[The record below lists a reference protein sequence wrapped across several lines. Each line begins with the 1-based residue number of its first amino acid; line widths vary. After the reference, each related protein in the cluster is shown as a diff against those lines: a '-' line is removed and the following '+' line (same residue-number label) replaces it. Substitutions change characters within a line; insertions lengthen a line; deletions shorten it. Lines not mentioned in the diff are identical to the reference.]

1 MLSGRFE
8 PRKIASEIPCPL
20 GNHKPPGPFLSL
32 ELLIVPNNA
41 SDIVFGDSA
50 SGFVRGSRDPNV
62 QYKNFSVSEAN
73 KPNEY
78 ENDTIDEEI
87 LEKLDK
93 EGEEFSRDELLELQ
107 NQLAKDAQGKDL
119 YQV

>member
-1 MLSGRFE
+1 M
-8 PRKIASEIPCPL
+8 
-20 GNHKPPGPFLSL
+20 
-32 ELLIVPNNA
+32 PNNA

-50 SGFVRGSRDPNV
+50 SGFVRGSRDTNV
-62 QYKNFSVSEAN
+62 QYENFSLSEAN
-73 KPNEY
+73 KQLED

>member
-1 MLSGRFE
+1 M
-8 PRKIASEIPCPL
+8 
-20 GNHKPPGPFLSL
+20 
-32 ELLIVPNNA
+32 
-41 SDIVFGDSA
+41 FGDSA

-62 QYKNFSVSEAN
+62 QYENFSVSEAN
-73 KPNEY
+73 KQIED